1 VPRRQHLTLLTENP
15 PPTETAPAGERPR
28 PDDPLRRAALLVT
41 AVVLPVVVVL
51 LVLVRVLGD
60 DGGQD
65 GGAPVADVE
74 GTPAPGRADLPPLP
88 VDAPPVTP
96 EAEAACPALIAALP
110 LELTGEPSRPVQSE
124 SPFAYA
130 WGDPPIVLV
139 CGVERPAGLEPTS
152 PLIQINGVSWLVDTT
167 DPDEIVWTAVD
178 RPVFVQVTVSPDT
191 DSAPVT
197 ALGPVIND
205 ALPLQQPA
213 S

>member
-1 VPRRQHLTLLTENP
+1 LLTEDP
-15 PPTETAPAGERPR
+15 PIDVAPPGGPAGRRP

-60 DGGQD
+60 GDGQD
-65 GGAPVADVE
+65 GADGPVADVQ
-74 GTPAPGRADLPPLP
+74 GTPAPGRADLSPLP
-88 VDAPPVTP
+88 VEVPPVTP

-110 LELTGEPSRPVQSE
+110 LELAGEPSRPVQSD

-139 CGVERPAGLEPTS
+139 CGVDRPAGLEPTS
-152 PLIQINGVSWLVDTT
+152 PLIQINGVNWFVDTS
-167 DPDEIVWTAVD
+167 DPDAVVWTAVD
-178 RPVFVQVTVSPDT
+178 RPVYVQVTVSADT

-205 ALPLQQPA
+205 TLAVQEVRPA
-213 S
+213 G